1 MYNIGFYFCSVC
13 LCFSGRSQ
21 ATEEEMQK
29 LKQNYCDLL
38 GHQNKK
44 QKIKHI
50 IKLKDEN
57 TALRKVGIG
66 LSL

>member
-1 MYNIGFYFCSVC
+1 MFSLSV
-13 LCFSGRSQ
+13 CFSGRSQ

-57 TALRKVGIG
+57 TALRKV
-66 LSL
+66 SLCLCL